1 MVHASES
8 SVRKIPDLQER
19 LGEVR
24 FRQEPPAGA
33 DRRPAEVGARLDVED
48 LDDQGVPGARVA
60 NLHGAGERMAT
71 ERATAQDVLVGGRLR
86 VEAVGGIASLEDDAV
101 AGVDRE
107 PR

>member
-1 MVHASES
+1 
-8 SVRKIPDLQER
+8 
-19 LGEVR
+19 
-24 FRQEPPAGA
+24 
-33 DRRPAEVGARLDVED
+33 ED

-107 PR
+107 PRLQRVVPLLMDHVVIEVVGLHPASPFQATMPVPERHATAGM